1 MDDKTF
7 QVVDM
12 RLSICIFDSK
22 LLWEWDPIIKFLLH
36 ESLWVDSE
44 SLKVNEKNFWIVAND
59 YLFGC
64 YLTCHASFTHLRIDP
79 AQKKWLGLTHHFKR
93 RQCCYGCHPC
103 YYYYLL
109 SKPLGNLRVL
119 YPSAN

>member
-64 YLTCHASFTHLRIDP
+64 YLTCHASFTHQFVVLIEQLFRRK
-79 AQKKWLGLTHHFKR
+79 ARHAVQK
-93 RQCCYGCHPC
+93 
-103 YYYYLL
+103 
-109 SKPLGNLRVL
+109 
-119 YPSAN
+119 